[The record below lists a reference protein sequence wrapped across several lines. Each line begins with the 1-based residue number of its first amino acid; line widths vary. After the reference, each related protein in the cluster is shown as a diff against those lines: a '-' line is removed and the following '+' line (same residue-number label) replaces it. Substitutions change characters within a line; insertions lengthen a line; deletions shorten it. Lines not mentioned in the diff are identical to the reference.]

1 MILYS
6 NDAFHVN
13 ILTPSCWHLPCRVL
27 PSVLPLPIRTFTADY
42 TDFYNFGRFLHCHLT
57 GFLISLQLLELFHTV
72 FKSHGRQLEWS
83 LYGEANVICKKTGIV
98 FSVSTVQMILLLA
111 MNNSKA
117 R

>member
-6 NDAFHVN
+6 NDVFHVN
-13 ILTPSCWHLPCRVL
+13 ILTPSCWHLPCRPL

-42 TDFYNFGRFLHCHLT
+42 TDFYN
-57 GFLISLQLLELFHTV
+57 TV